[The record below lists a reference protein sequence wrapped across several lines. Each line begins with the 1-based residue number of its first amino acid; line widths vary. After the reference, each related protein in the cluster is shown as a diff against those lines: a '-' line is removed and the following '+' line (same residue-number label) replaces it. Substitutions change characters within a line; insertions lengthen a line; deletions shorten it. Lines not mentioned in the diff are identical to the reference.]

1 MKTTLI
7 ALAAASMISLGT
19 AATASAAPNAGLDIT
34 AGNAASVQKV
44 GHRGGVRIRIYR
56 HGYGYRYYGYGY
68 GYRHFCKKLYYK
80 GWVLGYAWARHKF
93 YSYCGYKPYYGY

>member
-34 AGNAASVQKV
+34 NGNGASVEKV
-44 GHRGGVRIRIYR
+44 GGRRRLGFRYY
-56 HGYGYRYYGYGY
+56 GYGYRYYGYGY
-68 GYRHFCKKLYYK
+68 NRHHFCKKLYYK
-80 GWVLGYAWARHKF
+80 GWVLGFAWAR
-93 YSYCGYKPYYGY
+93 YKYFQHCSNRTYY